1 MSQLV
6 QFAEEEKYSLITLDD
21 GKANAVS
28 FVMLEQLNS
37 ALDQAEEAGKVVV
50 ITGRPGKFSAGF
62 DLSVMS
68 QGGEQV
74 MKLVSG
80 GADFAKRIL
89 QFPTPVVLAVTGHAL
104 AMGGIMLMTADYRI
118 GIAGDYK
125 LGLNEVAIGMSMP
138 RFGVEIARSRLD
150 PAHFELSVNCAYLYD
165 AEGAVEAGY
174 LDEAV
179 DSGQLMYR
187 AVAIAEQLSGLNM
200 EAHKNTKSRVRAPLL
215 RALEEAMELDFADG
229 GGL

>member
-1 MSQLV
+1 MTQVV
-6 QFAEEEKYSLITLDD
+6 QFVEEEKYSLITLDD
-21 GKANAVS
+21 GKVNAVS
-28 FVMLEQLNS
+28 FDLLEQLNA
-37 ALDQAEEAGKVVV
+37 ALDQAEAAGKVII

-62 DLSVMS
+62 DLSVMG

-74 MKLVSG
+74 LKLVGG
-80 GADFAKRIL
+80 GADIAKRL
-89 QFPTPVVLAVTGHAL
+89 LRFPTPVVLAVTGHAL

-138 RFGVEIARSRLD
+138 RFGVEIARARLD
-150 PAHFELSVNCAYLYD
+150 PAHFELSVNCAHLYD

-179 DSGQLMYR
+179 DAGQLKSR
-187 AVAIAEQLSGLNM
+187 AVLIAERLSGLNM
-200 EAHKNTKSRVRAPLL
+200 QAHKNTKDRVRAPLYQ
-215 RALEEAMELDFADG
+215 ALDIAMQKDFAEG